1 MKFLFPVALGLF
13 VAACSSLKP
22 EPKPGTAAHQQ
33 WLHEQAREHFLS
45 LKAQEQKSRPVVQ
58 RQEPREVQPTPKPRF
73 IAFRPF
79 FKRNPKPTPTPSPRL
94 AEHRAR
100 KPQPT
105 PKSSPRLAETRQRQ
119 PDDTV
124 YIWNTPHQQEPSTQR
139 FTKGEIRYAREL
151 AKAPE
156 NLTSEERL
164 WARRRYR

>member
-33 WLHEQAREHFLS
+33 WLHRQAREHFLS
-45 LKAQEQKSRPVVQ
+45 LKAQEQKSRPVAQ
-58 RQEPREVQPTPKPRF
+58 REEPREIQPPPRPKL
-73 IAFRPF
+73 ISFRPF
-79 FKRNPKPTPTPSPRL
+79 LKRNPKPTPTSSPRL
-94 AEHRAR
+94 AEFHAR
-100 KPQPT
+100 KTQPR
-105 PKSSPRLAETRQRQ
+105 PSPRLAETRARK

-124 YIWNTPHQQEPSTQR
+124 YIWDAPRQRGEANTR
-139 FTKGEIRYAREL
+139 FTKGETRYAREL

-156 NLTSEERL
+156 KLTSEERL

>member
-13 VAACSSLKP
+13 VAGCSSLKP

-33 WLHEQAREHFLS
+33 WLHEQARAHFLS
-45 LKAQEQKSRPVVQ
+45 LKAQEQKSRPVA
-58 RQEPREVQPTPKPRF
+58 EPTPEPERV
-73 IAFRPF
+73 AFLPF
-79 FKRNPKPTPTPSPRL
+79 FKRKPKPEPTPSPRL
-94 AEHRAR
+94 ADFRAR

-105 PKSSPRLAETRQRQ
+105 PRLAETRPHQ
-119 PDDTV
+119 PDDTL
-124 YIWNTPHQQEPSTQR
+124 YIWDAPRQREEASTQR

-151 AKAPE
+151 AKPPE

>member
-1 MKFLFPVALGLF
+1 MKLLFPVALGLF
-13 VAACSSLKP
+13 AVGCSSLKP

-33 WLHEQAREHFLS
+33 WLHEQAREHFLA
-45 LKAQEQKSRPVVQ
+45 LKAEEQKSRPVAQ
-58 RQEPREVQPTPKPRF
+58 RQEPREVQPTPKPKF

-79 FKRNPKPTPTPSPRL
+79 FKRDPKPTATPSPRLAEFRARKPQPTPSPRL
-94 AEHRAR
+94 AE
-100 KPQPT
+100 
-105 PKSSPRLAETRQRQ
+105 SRQRQ

-124 YIWNTPHQQEPSTQR
+124 YIWDAPRQREEANTQR

-151 AKAPE
+151 AKSPE